1 MEYVMN
7 DKPKFSER
15 ETWLTEGAD
24 QILSDIFKD
33 EADNIP
39 KYRVACGYPPR
50 HRGGKV
56 MGVCINASVSNDE
69 TFEVFINP
77 SIEDGLT
84 ALDILTHELLHVVD
98 MNESGHKGNFV
109 RIARKIGLE
118 GKPTECRAGYKL
130 SKELKSISD
139 RLGKYPHGSI
149 GIDFSKKQSTRMLKV
164 YCEDESCG
172 FHCRTSSFQ
181 INKIDFMN
189 ASCPAC
195 MNTGT
200 LDCDY

>member
-84 ALDILTHELLHVVD
+84 ALDILTHELVHVVD

>member
-1 MEYVMN
+1 MN
-7 DKPKFSER
+7 EKPKFSER

-84 ALDILTHELLHVVD
+84 ALDILTHELVHVVD

>member
-1 MEYVMN
+1 MN
-7 DKPKFSER
+7 EKPKFSER

-84 ALDILTHELLHVVD
+84 ALDILTHELVHVVD

-195 MNTGT
+195 MNTGS

>member
-7 DKPKFSER
+7 EKPKFSER

-33 EADNIP
+33 EADNTP

-56 MGVCINASVSNDE
+56 MGVCINASVSNDQ

-84 ALDILTHELLHVVD
+84 ALDILTHELVHVID
-98 MNESGHKGNFV
+98 RNESGHKGNFV

-164 YCEDESCG
+164 FCIIESCG
-172 FHCRTSSFQ
+172 FHFRASAFQ
-181 INKIDFMN
+181 IDKINWDDT
-189 ASCPAC
+189 ACPAC
-195 MNTGT
+195 M
-200 LDCDY
+200 CDNSLAID

>member
-1 MEYVMN
+1 MN

-24 QILSDIFKD
+24 QILSDIFKN

-56 MGVCINASVSNDE
+56 MGVCINASISNDQ

-77 SIEDGLT
+77 SIEDGFE
-84 ALDILTHELLHVVD
+84 ALDWLTHELVHVVD
-98 MNESGHKGNFV
+98 KNESGHKGNFV

-118 GKPTECRAGYKL
+118 GKPTQCRAGYKL
-130 SKELKSISD
+130 SEELKSISD

-164 YCEDESCG
+164 YCTDESCG
-172 FHCRTSSFQ
+172 FHFRTSSFQ
-181 INKIDFMN
+181 IDKINFYDS
-189 ASCPAC
+189 ACPAC
-195 MNTGT
+195 MCDGS

>member
-1 MEYVMN
+1 MN
-7 DKPKFSER
+7 EKTKFSER

-24 QILSDIFKD
+24 QIISDIFPSTTKL
-33 EADNIP
+33 P

-56 MGVCINASVSNDE
+56 LGVCINASVSNDQ

-84 ALDILTHELLHVVD
+84 ALDILTHELVHVID
-98 MNESGHKGNFV
+98 RNESGHKGNFV

>member
-1 MEYVMN
+1 MN

-24 QILSDIFKD
+24 QILSDIFKN

-84 ALDILTHELLHVVD
+84 ALDILTHELVHVVD

>member
-1 MEYVMN
+1 MN

-84 ALDILTHELLHVVD
+84 ALDILTHELVHVVD

-172 FHCRTSSFQ
+172 FHFRTSSFQ

>member
-1 MEYVMN
+1 MN

-84 ALDILTHELLHVVD
+84 ALDILTHELVHVVD

>member
-1 MEYVMN
+1 MN

-24 QILSDIFKD
+24 QILSDIFKN

-84 ALDILTHELLHVVD
+84 ALDILTHELVHVVD

-149 GIDFSKKQSTRMLKV
+149 GIYFSKKQSTRMLKV

>member
-1 MEYVMN
+1 MN
-7 DKPKFSER
+7 DKPKCSER

-24 QILSDIFKD
+24 QILSDIFKN

-56 MGVCINASVSNDE
+56 LGVCINASISNDE

-77 SIEDGLT
+77 SIEDGFE
-84 ALDILTHELLHVVD
+84 ALDILTHELVHVVD
-98 MNESGHKGNFV
+98 KNESGHKGNFV

-118 GKPTECRAGYKL
+118 GKPTQCRAGYKL
-130 SKELKSISD
+130 SEELKSISD
-139 RLGKYPHGSI
+139 RLGKYPHGLI

-164 YCEDESCG
+164 YCTVASCG
-172 FHCRTSSFQ
+172 FHFRTSSFQ
-181 INKIDFMN
+181 IDKINFNNTD
-189 ASCPAC
+189 CPAC
-195 MNTGT
+195 R
-200 LDCDY
+200 CDESLVCDD